1 MCFSFIIVQQ
11 KYTGLT
17 YTSGNSG
24 NWPSHF
30 VRASCS
36 FHKFKLYVKK
46 HRNLLQKKNDAFVGC
61 KEVLY
66 NSLPLLMREKNTG
79 SAYISRSCIFLMHTK
94 EYCMYFEHIISL
106 KHVTTFRISP
116 FSTQIHF
123 LNTLML

>member
-24 NWPSHF
+24 NWPNHF

-46 HRNLLQKKNDAFVGC
+46 HRNLLQKKNDAFAGC

-79 SAYISRSCIFLMHTK
+79 SAYISRSCIFLMHIMVPTAMDK
-94 EYCMYFEHIISL
+94 SL
-106 KHVTTFRISP
+106 LTRPYLPSRRGLTGSLSAASMS
-116 FSTQIHF
+116 FSQ
-123 LNTLML
+123 L